1 MFPLALLN
9 PSAPAVDPA
18 SLTLALLHFD
28 GADGSTTFTDSS
40 PFNRSFTT
48 LFGSPV
54 ISTAQSKTGGSS
66 LYLNDGSSS
75 IFTSDAAD
83 LELGDSNFEFSFSI
97 YPTASL
103 APTRYIFN
111 RWGGG
116 GNAYQIYIGGGII
129 AFDFRSS
136 VGVSTGASASI
147 IPLNTWTDVSIARE
161 GGFIKLKLNDVQEA
175 IAVVSGSIVDN
186 TSGLVIGTGSSGG
199 SGFVGYIDNFKLDKF

>member
-1 MFPLALLN
+1 MMIVN
-9 PSAPAVDPA
+9 PFVFAHAVDPA
-18 SLTLALLHFD
+18 LTLALLHFD

-66 LYLNDGSSS
+66 LYLNDGLSS

-103 APTRYIFN
+103 APTRYIFS
-111 RWGGG
+111 RWLSG
-116 GNAYQIYIGGGII
+116 GNAYKIYIGGGTI

-136 VGVSTGASASI
+136 VGVSTAAGATI

-175 IAVVSGSIVDN
+175 IAGVSGSILDS
-186 TSGLVIGTGSSGG
+186 TSGLVIGTWPSGG

>member
-1 MFPLALLN
+1 MMLINPYMFGATPSTVALY
-9 PSAPAVDPA
+9 
-18 SLTLALLHFD
+18 HFD

-40 PFNRSFTT
+40 PFNRSSTT

-66 LYLNDGSSS
+66 LYLNDDGLSS

-103 APTRYIFN
+103 APTRYIFS

-116 GNAYQIYIGGGII
+116 GNAYKIYIGGGII
-129 AFDFRSS
+129 VFYFVSS
-136 VGVSTGASASI
+136 GGVSTAAGATI

-161 GGFIKLKLNDVQEA
+161 GGFIKLKLNDVQDA
-175 IAVVSGSIVDN
+175 IAGVSGSMLDS
-186 TSGLVIGTGSSGG
+186 TSGLVIGTWPTGG